1 MHYFLLVL
9 VTNIMLQIYVV
20 NMLLSACLI
29 ICSIYCL
36 GALKVQLNIW
46 MFPFC
51 CMSNKCSQYALMH
64 LANVLD

>member
-29 ICSIYCL
+29 ILLFYLLSWCFESAVKY
-36 GALKVQLNIW
+36 
-46 MFPFC
+46 
-51 CMSNKCSQYALMH
+51 
-64 LANVLD
+64 LDVSFLLYVK